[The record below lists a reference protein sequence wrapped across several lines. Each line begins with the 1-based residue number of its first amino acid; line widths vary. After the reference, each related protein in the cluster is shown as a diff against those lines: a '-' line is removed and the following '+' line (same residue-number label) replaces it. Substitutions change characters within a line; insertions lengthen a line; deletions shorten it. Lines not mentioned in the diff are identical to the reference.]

1 MQQRITQTWLVPTE
15 FILVHVLEAIGVVD
29 NVIVVIDVIKNY
41 YKLSYLYTNTTGTQH
56 KRVQ

>member
-15 FILVHVLEAIGVVD
+15 FILVHVLETIGVVD
-29 NVIVVIDVIKNY
+29 NVIGVIGVIKNY
-41 YKLSYLYTNTTGTQH
+41 YKLSYLFTITTGTQH